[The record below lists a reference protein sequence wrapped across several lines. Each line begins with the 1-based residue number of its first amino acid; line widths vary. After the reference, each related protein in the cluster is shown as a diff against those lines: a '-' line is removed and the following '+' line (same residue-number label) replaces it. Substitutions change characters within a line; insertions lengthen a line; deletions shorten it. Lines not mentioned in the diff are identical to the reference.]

1 MSRFLLWLAVL
12 FRICPK
18 PKFRFRKAKS
28 QANVGAIRDCEV
40 VVITDGGY
48 DKWACLKC
56 PGGCGEVIRLN
67 LSPKRRPSWRARQDR
82 LARPTLEP
90 SVWQQNEC
98 GCHFFVRDGEVV
110 WYGSE
115 C

>member
-18 PKFRFRKAKS
+18 PKFQLRRVRS
-28 QANVGAIRDCEV
+28 QAEVGAVRDSELV
-40 VVITDGGY
+40 VVTDCGH

-56 PGGCGEVIRLN
+56 PGGCGELIRLN
-67 LSPKRRPSWRARQDR
+67 LSPKRRPFWRAKQDR

-90 SVWQQNEC
+90 SIWQQNEC
-98 GCHFFVRDGEVV
+98 GCHFFVRDGDVV
-110 WYGSE
+110 WCDSD

>member
-12 FRICPK
+12 LRICPK
-18 PKFRFRKAKS
+18 PKFYFRGAKS
-28 QANVGAIRDCEV
+28 QSDVGAMRESEV
-40 VVITDGGY
+40 VVISDGGN

-67 LSPKRRPSWRARQDR
+67 LSPKRRPCWRVKQDR

-90 SVWQQNEC
+90 SIWQQNEC
-98 GCHFFVRDGEVV
+98 GCHFFIRSGDVLWAKD
-110 WYGSE
+110 
-115 C
+115 